1 MNQLTERAPVPFTP
15 PRSHRG
21 AIIVTALIASLCLTS
36 IASAT
41 AFSLDDL
48 VNAGGRMS
56 STDGT
61 LQFKNFSATLHE
73 GDSDLDLD
81 EIMLVPLI
89 DGFRLSVA
97 PGGFLP
103 SDAELTLSYTVRS
116 LSSGSDLGAT
126 HHSGY
131 GHSTWSRPPIES
143 MSIGVVGTS
152 VLDAPFSAEM
162 EAFDK
167 NPRWHSAASI
177 GNVQI
182 SGNPGDEA
190 FAATNLAD
198 PDSSIRVIARLI
210 TGADESGHDDHG
222 EHHDDDDD
230 GHHGHHGGGDAL
242 SLESGTE
249 MRFSTQQPIPE
260 PSSALLVAIGLA
272 TLCSRSSRRRG
283 RARP

>member
-1 MNQLTERAPVPFTP
+1 MNQLTERAPIPFTP

-48 VNAGGRMS
+48 VDSRGRMG

-73 GDSDLDLD
+73 GDSDLGLD
-81 EIMLVPLI
+81 AIMLVPLI

-126 HHSGY
+126 DHSGY

-152 VLDAPFSAEM
+152 VLDAPFSSEM
-162 EAFDK
+162 EAFDR

-182 SGNPGDEA
+182 SGNAGDEA

-210 TGADESGHDDHG
+210 TGADESGHHA
-222 EHHDDDDD
+222 
-230 GHHGHHGGGDAL
+230 GGDAL

-249 MRFSTQQPIPE
+249 MRFSTQPIPE
-260 PSSALLVAIGLA
+260 PSSALLVAIGFA
-272 TLCSRSSRRRG
+272 TLGSLSSWRRS
-283 RARP
+283 RARH